1 MSTNKRVIV
10 YICGKIT
17 GENFNTAKLKF
28 LNAEFL
34 LKEDFFSNTKNVV
47 VLNPINLPG
56 GLDQEHYMDICLA
69 MVRSC
74 DIIYALD
81 GFHLS
86 KGALAETALASKLGK
101 KIIGENSST
110 KEYVQ
115 ELFGGDNDDNF

>member
-10 YICGKIT
+10 YICGRIT

-28 LNAEFL
+28 LNAEFF
-34 LKEDFFSNTKNVV
+34 LKEDFFSTTKNVV

-115 ELFGGDNDDNF
+115 KFFGGDNDDTF

>member
-1 MSTNKRVIV
+1 MQTSKRIIV
-10 YICGKIT
+10 YICGRIT
-17 GENFNTAKLKF
+17 GENFNSAKQKF
-28 LNAEFL
+28 LNADLL
-34 LKEDFFSNTKNVV
+34 LKEDFFSTRNNVV

-115 ELFGGDNDDNF
+115 ELFGVDNDDNF